1 MALGSMLVDA
11 SVTWTLVLTAR
22 VQEPRPCLL
31 GRFKR
36 VHFRLF
42 FLTCSFLESQ
52 TRYAGPSGS
61 PFLFPFAS
69 DKSLR
74 LLGRGCQESAACGA
88 VIR

>member
-1 MALGSMLVDA
+1 MSAGQIQKG
-11 SVTWTLVLTAR
+11 TLQT
-22 VQEPRPCLL
+22 
-31 GRFKR
+31 
-36 VHFRLF
+36 F

-74 LLGRGCQESAACGA
+74 LLGRECQESAACGA